1 MMFPSTKGDT
11 VPNPRPGPRID
22 MSVAVP
28 VSGLYG
34 VVPNPVAAPS
44 EDNES
49 DFPVIKIDVKE
60 EDFSDAEIDL
70 LAEAAAQDKK
80 IEDLDKALKEK
91 PEGASFGVVLVIA
104 LALWAASG
112 FKGIK

>member
-1 MMFPSTKGDT
+1 MMFPSAKGDT
-11 VPNPRPGPRID
+11 VPVPNPQPGPRID
-22 MSVAVP
+22 MSIAVP
-28 VSGLYG
+28 VSGSYG
-34 VVPNPVAAPS
+34 LGAPT
-44 EDNES
+44 EDTES